1 MNGIKVKAY
10 KKVLKEICNKFDGV
24 EGFISRKIGEYCSHK
39 NYLLKRFPA
48 FISFF
53 CSYFVVNF
61 FSIKIISLYKI

>member
-24 EGFISRKIGEYCSHK
+24 ERFISRKIGEYCSHK

-48 FISFF
+48 LYHFF
-53 CSYFVVNF
+53 VHILLLTFLAL
-61 FSIKIISLYKI
+61 K